1 MAGGCDYDRIDNL
14 GKLCFLTGVIMKNIA
29 VKIMYDGGS
38 YHGWQYQPNGITVQE
53 RMEEVLSL
61 LTGERVA
68 VCGCSRTD
76 AGVHALEYVFNFK
89 SDTPIPVDRLPYAI
103 NTHLCNDDIAAVAAK
118 YVDDSFS
125 ARFSS
130 NGKRY
135 IYKIWNSSI
144 QNPFT
149 AKYSWHVPYKLNIE
163 EMKTAA
169 KEFCG
174 THDFSAFMAA
184 GGSQKTT
191 VRTIR
196 DCKVEASRE
205 WNEQLEIEVEADAF
219 LYNMVRIIAGTLV
232 EVGTGRKSAEEI
244 RKIIDDCDR
253 RGAGMTAPPE
263 GLFLKRVLYT
273 PEILEW

>member
-1 MAGGCDYDRIDNL
+1 
-14 GKLCFLTGVIMKNIA
+14 
-29 VKIMYDGGS
+29 MYDGGG

-53 RMEEVLSL
+53 RMESVLTE
-61 LTGERVA
+61 LTGKKTP

-76 AGVHALEYVFNFK
+76 SGVHALEYVFNFK
-89 SDTPIPVDRLPYAI
+89 SDTRIPADRLPYAI
-103 NTHLCNDDIAAVAAK
+103 NTHLCGDDIAAVSAK
-118 YVDDSFS
+118 DVAEDFS

-135 IYKIWNSSI
+135 IYKIWNSNL

-149 AKYSWHVPYKLNIE
+149 AKYSWHFPYKLDVE
-163 EMKTAA
+163 KMKAA
-169 KEFCG
+169 AEKFCG

-196 DCKVEASRE
+196 DCCVKVSSE
-205 WNEQLEIEVEADAF
+205 WAEQIEVEVEADAF
-219 LYNMVRIIAGTLV
+219 LYNMVRIITGTLTD
-232 EVGTGRKSAEEI
+232 VGTGRKTAYEI
-244 RKIIDDCDR
+244 EKIIRECDR
-253 RGAGMTAPPE
+253 RGAGMTAPPQ
-263 GLFLKRVLYT
+263 GLFLKKVFYD

>member
-1 MAGGCDYDRIDNL
+1 MR
-14 GKLCFLTGVIMKNIA
+14 NIA
-29 VKIMYDGGS
+29 VKIMYDGS
-38 YHGWQYQPNGITVQE
+38 RYHGWQIQKNGITVQE
-53 RMEEVLSL
+53 RMEEVLSEI
-61 LTGERVA
+61 TGEKVS

-89 SDTPIPVDRLPYAI
+89 SNTKIPDDRIPYAI
-103 NTHLCNDDIAAVAAK
+103 NTHLGEDDIAAVAAK
-118 YVDDSFS
+118 DVNEDFN

-135 IYKIWNSSI
+135 IYKIWNSNI

-149 AKYSWHVPYKLNIE
+149 SKYSWHVPYQLDIE
-163 EMKTAA
+163 EMKKAA
-169 KEFCG
+169 KYFCG

-196 DCKVEASRE
+196 DCVVRE
-205 WNEQLEIEVEADAF
+205 SHEWQEQIKIEVEADAF
-219 LYNMVRIIAGTLV
+219 LYNMVRIISGTLV
-232 EVGTGRKSAEEI
+232 EVGTGRKKSEDIREI
-244 RKIIDDCDR
+244 IANCDR

-263 GLFLKRVLYT
+263 GLFLYKVFYDT
-273 PEILEW
+273 KVLEW